1 MIKIP
6 FCLIPPQLLK
16 KISYFFQGAAKSINP
31 FFPYLEIELERAD
44 MKINPRDYIAM
55 CLAST
60 SFFFIFFSLFLIL
73 LLSKKGYFLIGPLIV
88 FIVGVFMLIQQL
100 NYPKLSSRKKIK
112 KIEVNIVSALR
123 AILIQVNSGITLF
136 DVMVIISSQ
145 NYGEVSL
152 EFKKAVKEINAGIP
166 QIEAL
171 ENMATKNP
179 SLFFR
184 RAIWQLINGMKAGS
198 DIGNVIKEITDSLS
212 KEQIIQVEK
221 YGSQLNPIAMFYM
234 LVAVIIPAL
243 GTTFLIVL
251 LSFVSLSETGTKI
264 VFWSLYGLV
273 VFFQIMFLG
282 IIKTKRPNLL
292 GE

>member
-73 LLSKKGYFLIGPLIV
+73 LLSKTGYFLIGPLIV

-123 AILIQVNSGITLF
+123 AILSQVNSGITLF